1 MLVAGQERWRLFL
14 SHAPGLRAY
23 IRRRVRDSMEAEEVF
38 QDLSLIV
45 IGHRAALKDAEH
57 FSAWCYAVVRHVLAR
72 HLRTKRRRAE
82 LLSRVEFETSVDEVG
97 HRVDPERAATAREAL
112 RTLGKSLDRPARE
125 LLVQRYLLGESTEE
139 IARQLRES
147 PAAVRMRLMRLR
159 SVARRKSP

>member
-1 MLVAGQERWRLFL
+1 LFL
-14 SHAPGLRAY
+14 GQAQCLRAY

-45 IGHRAALKDAEH
+45 IRHRSAPKDADH

-72 HLRTKRRRAE
+72 HLRTKRRRAK
-82 LLSRVEFETSVDEVG
+82 LLSRVEFETTVHEAG
-97 HRVDPERAATAREAL
+97 QRVDPERAASAREAL
-112 RTLGKSLDRPARE
+112 RTLGKSLEPHARE

-139 IARQLRES
+139 IARQLCES

-159 SVARRKSP
+159 SIARRKSP